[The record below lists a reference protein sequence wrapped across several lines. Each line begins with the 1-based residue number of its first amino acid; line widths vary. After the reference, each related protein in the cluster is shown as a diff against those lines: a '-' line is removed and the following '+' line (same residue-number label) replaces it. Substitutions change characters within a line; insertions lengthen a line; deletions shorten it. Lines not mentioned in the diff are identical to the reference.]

1 MEPTGVTIPSEL
13 EARSIHAWIEKN
25 QIKNEK
31 GERIDFYD
39 YPFLYDIYR
48 DKSQHL
54 VVVKCA
60 QCGLSTC
67 ECIKNHY
74 DAKHDKMDIIYTL
87 PTDADVVTFVSGKV
101 NRIIANNPCM
111 LADVADKDSI
121 FQKQVGQSMIYFRGT
136 WTNKAAIM
144 ITADRLVHDEKDSSK
159 QDVVEDF
166 KARLDGQRSK
176 KQRHVFS
183 HPSVVG
189 HGVDVEWE
197 QSNQREWIVTCGHCK
212 HEQYLSWST
221 TNSSIMS
228 VDLEKEIY
236 VCKACGG
243 ELTDDDRRFGRWKAR
258 KGKKGAKYSGYHI
271 SQLMAPKISA
281 KQICEKWRLVTQ
293 AHQTEEYFYNK
304 VLGLPY
310 ASSESKV
317 NEEDILGSVTKEK
330 NPMDARIVIGVD
342 SGIKLR
348 FVVGNRYGVI
358 GFGERDHWEP
368 REPAA
373 DDPRSAVTL
382 DESIE
387 GLLKMFP
394 TAIMVIDAGGDIKGT
409 RELQEK
415 YPGRVFLCFYR
426 LDRKSQQI
434 IVWGKDKET
443 GTVVVDRNR
452 MISLV
457 VSEYKD
463 KRVRLFN
470 GTREDYYDYWLHW
483 SHIRRIVEES
493 NVGTPEYTWVRSDR
507 DDYVHAHVY
516 YRVGLDRFGEA
527 GGISQVGMELKP
539 NAYEIRPNMTIAVK
553 DLDMLKIFNKKLE
566 EEEDDDWRNH

>member
-1 MEPTGVTIPSEL
+1 MNPTGVTIPSEL
-13 EARSIHAWIEKN
+13 ESRSIIAWIEKN

-48 DKSQHL
+48 DKSQNL

-74 DAKHDKMDIIYTL
+74 DARHDKMDIIYTL

-189 HGVDVEWE
+189 HGVDVEWND
-197 QSNQREWIVTCGHCK
+197 SNQREWFITCPHCK
-212 HEQYLSWST
+212 MEQYLTWST
-221 TNSSIMS
+221 TDPSQMS
-228 VDLEKEIY
+228 VDLERQIY
-236 VCKACGG
+236 VCKGCNG
-243 ELTDDDRRFGRWKAR
+243 ELSDDDRRFGRWKAR
-258 KGKKGAKYSGYHI
+258 KSKKGAKYSGYHI
-271 SQLMAPKISA
+271 SQLMAPRISA
-281 KQICEKWRLVTQ
+281 KDICEKWKLVMLAQ
-293 AHQTEEYFYNK
+293 QTEEYFYNK

-310 ASSESKV
+310 ASSDSKV
-317 NEEDILGSVTKEK
+317 NEEDILGSVTEEK
-330 NPMDARIVIGVD
+330 NPMDARVIIGVD
-342 SGIKLR
+342 TGIKLR
-348 FVVGNRYGVI
+348 FVVGNQYGVI
-358 GFGERDHWEP
+358 GYGERDSWEP
-368 REPAA
+368 REPTA
-373 DDPRSAVTL
+373 DDPRPAVKME
-382 DESIE
+382 DSIE

-394 TAIMVIDAGGDIKGT
+394 NAIMVIDANGDIKGT

-426 LDRKSQQI
+426 LDRKSQQLI
-434 IVWGKDKET
+434 KWGEKHEA

-457 VSEYKD
+457 VSEFKD

-470 GTREDYYDYWLHW
+470 GTRAQYEDYWLHW

-507 DDYVHAHVY
+507 DDWVHAHVY
-516 YRVGLDRFGEA
+516 YRVGLERFGQA
-527 GGISQVGMELKP
+527 GGVSGAGIDIQP
-539 NAYEIRPNMTIAVK
+539 NSYEIRPNGTIGVE
-553 DLDMLKIFNKKLE
+553 DIDMLKLFNRQMDD
-566 EEEDDDWRNH
+566 EDDDWRNR